1 MATDEMS
8 LLARRKFVWLACN
21 AVASAL
27 AESSAIPIL
36 DSHVHL
42 YDPSRPQ
49 GVPWPDRGTSIYR
62 TFLPSD
68 YRKIAEPAGVM
79 GMIEMECSPWV
90 EDNYWVLEV
99 AARDPIVVGTIG
111 NLHPGKAD
119 FREHLTRLHRN
130 PLFLGIRFGYLWDR
144 DLSVEL
150 QNTDFIAGL
159 KLLAEAGLTLD
170 TAGPARV
177 VEDVVRLSDKVPN
190 LRIVIDHLPA
200 ADPPPEAAALKNY
213 EDMLKEIAKRPL
225 VYVKLSEVFRRS
237 HGGIPR
243 ELSFYRPRLEQLYD
257 VFGRDRVLFG
267 SDWTN
272 SEPMG
277 TFGQTVNLVREFVVE
292 KGREAEERYF
302 WKNSAAAYRWAPRT
316 SRQRQLVG

>member
-1 MATDEMS
+1 MNP
-8 LLARRKFVWLACN
+8 LPRRKFVNLVCG
-21 AVASAL
+21 AVTSAL
-27 AESSAIPIL
+27 AQQHTAIPIL

-42 YDPSRPQ
+42 YDPTRPQ
-49 GVPWPDRGTSIYR
+49 GVPWPERSSPIYR

-68 YRKIAEPAGVM
+68 YRKIAQPANVV

-111 NLHPGKAD
+111 NLHPGQSD

-130 PLFLGIRFGYLWDR
+130 PLFLGIRFGYLWNR

-150 QNTDFIAGL
+150 QKSDFIADL
-159 KLLAEAGLTLD
+159 KLMAEAGLTLD

-177 VEDVVRLSDKVPN
+177 VEDVVHLSDKVPN
-190 LRIVIDHLPA
+190 LRIVIDHLPS
-200 ADPPPEAAALKNY
+200 ADPPAEAAALKNY
-213 EDMLKEIAKRPL
+213 QDMLKEIAKRPQ
-225 VYVKLSEVFRRS
+225 VYVKLSEVFRRVD
-237 HGGIPR
+237 GRVPR
-243 ELSFYRPRLEQLYD
+243 ELSFYQPRLQQLYD

-277 TFGQTVNLVREFVVE
+277 TFSQTVSLVQDFVAS
-292 KGREAEERYF
+292 KGRESQERFF

-316 SRQRQLVG
+316 SRQRQLAA

>member
-1 MATDEMS
+1 MTR
-8 LLARRKFVWLACN
+8 LPRRKFVTLACG
-21 AVASAL
+21 AVASAF
-27 AESSAIPIL
+27 AQHTEIAIL

-42 YDPSRPQ
+42 YDPTRPQ
-49 GVPWPDRGTSIYR
+49 GVPWPERGTSLYR

-68 YRKIAEPAGVM
+68 YRKIAEPANVV
-79 GMIEMECSPWV
+79 GMIELECSPWV
-90 EDNYWVLEV
+90 EDNYWVLDV

-111 NLHPGKAD
+111 NLHPGKPD
-119 FREHLTRLHRN
+119 FREHLTRLHRS

-150 QNTDFIAGL
+150 LKSDFIADL
-159 KLLAEAGLTLD
+159 KLMAEAGLVLD

-177 VEDVVRLSDKVPN
+177 VEDVVHLSDKVPN
-190 LRIVIDHLPA
+190 LRIVIDHLPS
-200 ADPPPEAAALKNY
+200 ADPPVEAAALKNY
-213 EDMLKEIAKRPL
+213 QEMLKEIAKRPQ

-237 HGGIPR
+237 DGHIPR

-257 VFGRDRVLFG
+257 VFGRNRVLFG

-277 TFGQTVNLVREFVVE
+277 TFAQTVSLVREFVAS
-292 KGREAEERYF
+292 KGQEAEERFF
-302 WKNSAAAYRWAPRT
+302 WKNSAAVYRWLPRT
-316 SRQRQLVG
+316 SRQRQLGQ

>member
-1 MATDEMS
+1 MNP
-8 LLARRKFVWLACN
+8 LPRRKFVTLACG
-21 AVASAL
+21 AVVSAL
-27 AESSAIPIL
+27 AQEHTAIPIL
-36 DSHVHL
+36 DCHVHL
-42 YDPSRPQ
+42 YDPTRPQ
-49 GVPWPDRGTSIYR
+49 GVPWPERGTSIYR
-62 TFLPSD
+62 PFLPAD
-68 YRKIAEPAGVM
+68 YRKIAEPANVV
-79 GMIEMECSPWV
+79 GMIEVECSPWV

-111 NLHPGKAD
+111 NLHPGKPD

-150 QNTDFIAGL
+150 QKPDFIADL
-159 KLLAEAGLTLD
+159 KLMAEARLVLD
-170 TAGPARV
+170 TAGPTRV

-200 ADPPPEAAALKNY
+200 ADPPAETAALQNY
-213 EDMLKEIAKRPL
+213 QGMLKEIAKRPQ

-237 HGGIPR
+237 SEGIPR
-243 ELSFYRPRLEQLYD
+243 DLSFYRPRLEQLYD
-257 VFGRDRVLFG
+257 LFGRDRVLFG

-277 TFGQTVNLVREFVVE
+277 TFAQTVNLVHEFVAS
-292 KGREAEERYF
+292 KGREAEERFF

-316 SRQRQLVG
+316 SRQRQLSA

>member
-1 MATDEMS
+1 MNP
-8 LLARRKFVWLACN
+8 LPRRKFVTLACG
-21 AVASAL
+21 AVVSAL
-27 AESSAIPIL
+27 AQGNTAMPIL

-42 YDPSRPQ
+42 YDPTRPQ
-49 GVPWPDRGTSIYR
+49 GVPWPERGTSIYR

-68 YRKIAEPAGVM
+68 YRKISEPANVV
-79 GMIEMECSPWV
+79 GMIELECSPWV

-111 NLHPGKAD
+111 NLHPGKPD
-119 FREHLTRLHRN
+119 FREHLTRLQRN

-150 QNTDFIAGL
+150 QKPDFIADL
-159 KLLAEAGLTLD
+159 KLMAAAGLVLD

-200 ADPPPEAAALKNY
+200 ADPPAETAALQNY
-213 EDMLKEIAKRPL
+213 QGMLKEVAKRPQ

-237 HGGIPR
+237 GEGIPR
-243 ELSFYRPRLEQLYD
+243 DLSFYRPRLEQLYD

-277 TFGQTVNLVREFVVE
+277 TFAQTVNLVHEFVAS
-292 KGREAEERYF
+292 KGHEAEERFF

-316 SRQRQLVG
+316 SRQRQLSA